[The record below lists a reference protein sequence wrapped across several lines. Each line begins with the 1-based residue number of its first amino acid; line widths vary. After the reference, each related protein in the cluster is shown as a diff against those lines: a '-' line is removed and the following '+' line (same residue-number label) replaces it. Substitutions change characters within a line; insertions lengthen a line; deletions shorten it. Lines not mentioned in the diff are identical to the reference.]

1 MRNKKHNDEGKDT
14 SHKRDASFFGRQ
26 DVDRERKRGLKGCGG
41 KNVKEIEKNMRRRP
55 EGEETARLALTLT
68 PPTACK

>member
-1 MRNKKHNDEGKDT
+1 MKAKIRHTKEPLLFWKTGC
-14 SHKRDASFFGRQ
+14 GQ
-26 DVDRERKRGLKGCGG
+26 REKERVKGCGG
-41 KNVKEIEKNMRRRP
+41 KNVKEIEKNMRRRQ

>member
-1 MRNKKHNDEGKDT
+1 MRNKKHNDEGEDT
-14 SHKRDASFFGRQ
+14 SHKRAAAFFWKTGCGQ
-26 DVDRERKRGLKGCGG
+26 REKERVKGCGG
-41 KNVKEIEKNMRRRP
+41 KNVKEIEKNMRRRQ